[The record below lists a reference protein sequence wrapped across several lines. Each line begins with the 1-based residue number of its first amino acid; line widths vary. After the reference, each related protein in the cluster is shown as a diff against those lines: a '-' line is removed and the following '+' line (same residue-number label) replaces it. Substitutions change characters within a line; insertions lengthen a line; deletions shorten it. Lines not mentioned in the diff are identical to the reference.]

1 MKIYTEVNYEFQNG
15 VLVEQSSN
23 SYNYTG
29 EISLCKG
36 PGGSLGDIATGAKK
50 MTEKVNEIAKANI
63 KLPDKPTDLVK
74 KATDTVSD
82 VVDTTSDIGS
92 TVVEAIAEPVAK
104 VQENISNV
112 ITDNPITAKTPDASI
127 ITDNVTGIMQ
137 DNPITTDPITNIV
150 KNINDPLKD
159 MNVPDATHATSLLT
173 TGLGKLGE
181 NITAGVQGIADPIIR
196 NINEGG
202 KVVKK
207 AVTGEGGYADED
219 GGDSAGPT
227 GSVGGGTGSEEAV
240 GTMLTQSRRKDRLM
254 GRSYH
259 TGSGTAGK
267 V

>member
-1 MKIYTEVNYEFQNG
+1 MKIYTEVNYELQNG

-36 PGGSLGDIATGAKK
+36 PGGSLGDIT
-50 MTEKVNEIAKANI
+50 
-63 KLPDKPTDLVK
+63 K
-74 KATDTVSD
+74 KAADTV
-82 VVDTTSDIGS
+82 SDIGS
-92 TVVEAIAEPVAK
+92 TASDIGSTAVEAIAEPVAK

-173 TGLGKLGE
+173 TGLEKLGE

-202 KVVKK
+202 KVVQK
-207 AVTGEGGYADED
+207 AVTGSAGYSDED